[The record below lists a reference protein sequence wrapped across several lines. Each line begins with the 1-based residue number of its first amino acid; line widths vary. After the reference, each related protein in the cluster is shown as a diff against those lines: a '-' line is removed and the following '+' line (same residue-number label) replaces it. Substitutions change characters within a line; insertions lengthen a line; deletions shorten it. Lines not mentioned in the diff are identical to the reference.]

1 MESFPKRTY
10 LFLESLSK
18 QPKREVCLRD
28 GRELVIRM
36 FSRGYD
42 GWWGIEVSYANPWE
56 SLEICSEAFSIVC
69 SRDMRVPT
77 TREERSM
84 LLRYR

>member
-1 MESFPKRTY
+1 LK
-10 LFLESLSK
+10 SLSK

-28 GRELVIRM
+28 GRKLVIRI
-36 FSRGYD
+36 FPRGYD
-42 GWWGIEVSYANPWE
+42 GWWGIKVSYANPWQ

-69 SRDMRVPT
+69 SMDMRVLM
-77 TREERSM
+77 TREERDM